1 MGDSGVAIDR
11 RRSSIINTKQKNR
24 GTPHSQRV
32 KTAIRSFRVLRG
44 LTPAQVDAF
53 LASYTIY
60 SLDWSDEKTMVDT
73 LGPDYQQKVGACL
86 SDYYGV
92 LNHLC
97 AIGDLEKMY
106 IPPAMDLSQSIVQNQ
121 ILYEESIVDHLRL
134 PPNAKVLDLGCGR
147 GRVAAHISTLTGA
160 SVTGL
165 NIDADQIASAKT
177 YTATHH
183 LPNTFQTH
191 DFNILPLP
199 FSSASFDGFYQ
210 IQAFSLCADLPALC
224 SELYRILRPGARL
237 SLLDWASL
245 PAYDASNP
253 EHIKLMTRIKP
264 LIGAVG
270 TPTPASLTLALE
282 GAGFRMVKSENVSI
296 DGLQAPLI
304 EKADGTFCAVKR
316 IVEGAVKV
324 GLLPAHFKTLLE
336 RLTKDCDAFVEADR
350 RRLVTTSWC
359 WVAEKVEEGDGKGR
373 SVGSSEKSEKSVD
386 GSGSGSEESGKSGG
400 SSGSETVRLVVD
412 NAENDG
418 AVAR

>member
-1 MGDSGVAIDR
+1 MDVTLHLTTSTGKTRVSHENTLQFHVDLQADCRGLFGALPRPRILSTTTTTHQPSPQHAVMGDSGVAIDR

-24 GTPHSQRV
+24 GTPHSQRI

-165 NIDADQIASAKT
+165 S
-177 YTATHH
+177 
-183 LPNTFQTH
+183 TFH
-191 DFNILPLP
+191 PL
-199 FSSASFDGFYQ
+199 
-210 IQAFSLCADLPALC
+210 L
-224 SELYRILRPGARL
+224 
-237 SLLDWASL
+237 
-245 PAYDASNP
+245 
-253 EHIKLMTRIKP
+253 
-264 LIGAVG
+264 
-270 TPTPASLTLALE
+270 
-282 GAGFRMVKSENVSI
+282 
-296 DGLQAPLI
+296 
-304 EKADGTFCAVKR
+304 
-316 IVEGAVKV
+316 
-324 GLLPAHFKTLLE
+324 
-336 RLTKDCDAFVEADR
+336 
-350 RRLVTTSWC
+350 
-359 WVAEKVEEGDGKGR
+359 
-373 SVGSSEKSEKSVD
+373 
-386 GSGSGSEESGKSGG
+386 
-400 SSGSETVRLVVD
+400 
-412 NAENDG
+412 
-418 AVAR
+418 